1 MPASAAPSTSLLLI
15 IALVCITI
23 GYVFGW
29 LISSLQHSRDE
40 KQPPEDRSSDELAR
54 VIPVER
60 PAATPPS
67 LLRLSQKPESGDF
80 LVEVKGKVINR
91 VEDLTLEDRAEV
103 ESALRQTAQWM
114 GWTYSL
120 RDSLTG
126 VVPVIPKEPPAEP
139 IHPPS
144 VVAGVTNALA
154 DALQPTVK
162 AEPSK
167 SIVEQIDAI
176 FQSML
181 IGTPYEN
188 QKIYIAEDTRHG
200 VIVRIGND
208 LYEGVGAVPEGE
220 IKALLRGA
228 VSEWERQ
235 QEQHRR
241 RGNNKTLP

>member
-29 LISSLQHSRDE
+29 LISSLQHGRDE
-40 KQPPEDRSSDELAR
+40 KRTSEDRPFDEAVR
-54 VIPVER
+54 VIPVEK
-60 PAATPPS
+60 PVETPPS

-91 VEDLTLEDRAEV
+91 MEDLTLEDRAEV
-103 ESALRQTAQWM
+103 ESALRRTAQWM
-114 GWTYSL
+114 GWTVSL
-120 RDSLTG
+120 RESVSAAAPALQ
-126 VVPVIPKEPPAEP
+126 KEPPAEP
-139 IHPPS
+139 VRPPS
-144 VVAGVTNALA
+144 VVAGMTNALA
-154 DALQPTVK
+154 DVLQPTVK
-162 AEPSK
+162 VEPSK

-220 IKALLRGA
+220 VKTLLRGA

-235 QEQHRR
+235 QEQKRR
-241 RGNNKTLP
+241 RVNNNTLP

>member
-40 KQPPEDRSSDELAR
+40 KRTSEDRPADELAR
-54 VIPVER
+54 AIPVEK
-60 PAATPPS
+60 PAEAPSS
-67 LLRLSQKPESGDF
+67 LLRLSQKPESND
-80 LVEVKGKVINR
+80 LLIEVRGKTFSR

-103 ESALRQTAQWM
+103 ESALRRTAQWM

-120 RDSLTG
+120 RETVTG
-126 VVPVIPKEPPAEP
+126 AVPVVPKEPPAEP
-139 IHPPS
+139 VRPPS
-144 VVAGVTNALA
+144 VVAGMTNALA
-154 DALQPTVK
+154 DVLQPTAKV
-162 AEPSK
+162 ETPK

-181 IGTPYEN
+181 VGTPYEN

-220 IKALLRGA
+220 IKALLRSA

-235 QEQHRR
+235 QEQNRR
-241 RGNNKTLP
+241 RVNNKTLP

>member
-1 MPASAAPSTSLLLI
+1 MPASVAPSTSLLLI

-29 LISSLQHSRDE
+29 LISSLQHGREE
-40 KQPPEDRSSDELAR
+40 KRTSEDRPDEPVR
-54 VIPVER
+54 VIPVEK
-60 PAATPPS
+60 PVETPPS
-67 LLRLSQKPESGDF
+67 LLRLSQKSERGDF
-80 LVEVKGKVINR
+80 LVEVKGKVITQ

-103 ESALRQTAQWM
+103 ESALRRFVQRM

-120 RDSLTG
+120 RESVSVAAPEL
-126 VVPVIPKEPPAEP
+126 PKEPPAEP
-139 IHPPS
+139 VRPPS
-144 VVAGVTNALA
+144 VVAGMTSALA
-154 DALQPTVK
+154 DVLQPTVK
-162 AEPSK
+162 AEPAK

-200 VIVRIGND
+200 VIVRIGNE

-220 IKALLRGA
+220 IKTLLRGA

-235 QEQHRR
+235 QEQKRR
-241 RGNNKTLP
+241 RVNNNPLP